1 MRLIFVGVFSI
12 LILLYEAAYCF
23 GLVSSS
29 SSLSSDSE
37 HGTQTRNVDRVGTEE
52 FLDITTIRLANN
64 NNKLIQFRPDYLIFN
79 NSPICIPST
88 ADFEIINTGDE
99 KVEVYSIDSYNSLF
113 HPVLFQPQSI
123 PSHSSI
129 HLQVYF
135 LPYYLEVAL
144 GEFRIVTSKGEFT
157 YGVEGHT
164 AANPYKLTPFVANKG
179 SIGIPWQD
187 KPIAVYNPFAEPIK
201 IIDIFTT
208 EDFIQLHKTPF
219 TIRESPERTEKAAN
233 TLDTAGKITATTSEE
248 SIQNFVE
255 VESEKEIVKVS
266 FDTFSLS
273 PGYYKGYI
281 HIKTSLHLNILP
293 VEFELIQEGIK
304 FRESEL
310 SYGIL
315 LPNKDKK
322 LLPLKLLN
330 YDSKPISI
338 LSAVVLP
345 KYPGDEVAIEQN
357 SVTVQLLTTHSVLYP
372 TTPDKGGQYLANLT
386 ITANVPGKVEGIV
399 RMTTNHTKKEFHSV
413 SIAFSAVI
421 VKGKIDYLTTD
432 MLYTIPHFTTTTAAP
447 SSTQSVVTTNGNTPA
462 NIPQPQTQTQAS
474 WQAHEEVHSIKLI
487 NSYNVPLMLLNV
499 LLTNCRE
506 YFTLSTTTGSGNS
519 VLGTI
524 AYPMEVWPS
533 FTLTLT
539 TAGIQQIL
547 MAAAMNALNTPRNKP
562 PPTTTGLGN
571 NGFADFPLPKT
582 CWLEVAT
589 NITSQ
594 RIPLY
599 IMDGRYE
606 VELFDGV
613 RTHIVACFFSLS
625 NMFLCV
631 FSVVL
636 CVF

>member
-1 MRLIFVGVFSI
+1 MKLIHVRVFSI
-12 LILLYEAAYCF
+12 LILLYEAVFCV
-23 GLVSSS
+23 GLAASS
-29 SSLSSDSE
+29 SSLSSSTSD
-37 HGTQTRNVDRVGTEE
+37 HGTQTRHVDRVGTEE

-88 ADFEIINTGDE
+88 AEFEIINTGEE

-113 HPVLFQPQSI
+113 HPVMFQPQSI
-123 PSHSSI
+123 ASHRSI
-129 HLQVYF
+129 HVQVYF

-144 GEFRIVTSKGEFT
+144 GEFRIITSKGEFT

-208 EDFIQLHKTPF
+208 EDFIQLHKTPV
-219 TIRESPERTEKAAN
+219 TVRESSEMKET
-233 TLDTAGKITATTSEE
+233 TLNPSEAGKITPVSEE
-248 SIQNFVE
+248 SIQNFVD

-266 FDTFSLS
+266 FDTFALS

-281 HIKTSLHLNILP
+281 HIKTNYHLNILP

-304 FRESEL
+304 FREGEL

-315 LPNKDKK
+315 LPNKEKK
-322 LLPLKLLN
+322 VLPLKLLN
-330 YDSKPISI
+330 YDSSPISI
-338 LSAVVLP
+338 LSAEVLP
-345 KYPGDEVAIEQN
+345 KFPGSEWGIQQN
-357 SVTVQLLTTHSVLYP
+357 QVSVQLRSTATVVHP
-372 TTPDKGGQYLANLT
+372 TTPEKGGQWIANLT
-386 ITANVPGKVEGIV
+386 ISANIPGKLEGIV
-399 RMTTNHTKKEFHSV
+399 RMMTNHTKKEFQSV
-413 SIAFSAVI
+413 SIGFSAVI
-421 VKGKIDYLTTD
+421 VKGKIDYVTKD
-432 MLYTIPHFTTTTAAP
+432 MMYFFPHFTTSSSISTNVVAA
-447 SSTQSVVTTNGNTPA
+447 TNS
-462 NIPQPQTQTQAS
+462 QTNAPTVNYQA
-474 WQAHEEVHSIKLI
+474 QEEVHSISLI

-499 LLTNCRE
+499 FLTNCRE
-506 YFTLSTTTGSGNS
+506 YFTLSTNVGGSSGNGNS
-519 VLGTI
+519 ILGTI

-533 FTLTLT
+533 FSLTLT
-539 TAGIQQIL
+539 SAGIQQIL
-547 MAAAMNALNTPRNKP
+547 MTGAMNALNTPRNKP
-562 PPTTTGLGN
+562 PTTGLGN

-582 CWLEVAT
+582 CWLEVST

-613 RTHIVACFFSLS
+613 SIFTHSSLYSHSNNCFSCNYSHLL
-625 NMFLCV
+625 NEECH
-631 FSVVL
+631 
-636 CVF
+636 